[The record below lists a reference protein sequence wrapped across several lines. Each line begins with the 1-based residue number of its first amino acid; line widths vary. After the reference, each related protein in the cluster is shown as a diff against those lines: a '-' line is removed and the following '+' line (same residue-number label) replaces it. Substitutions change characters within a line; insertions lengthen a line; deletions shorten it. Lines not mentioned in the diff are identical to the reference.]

1 MYIDMCIY
9 TRCTGERAYDIEYS
23 EYEVLLY
30 ICRYVQ
36 HITTICVYVF
46 NCPSSLTVPMILMAC
61 EIAYAAKSQISALA

>member
-1 MYIDMCIY
+1 MYINMCIY

-46 NCPSSLTVPMILMAC
+46 NCQLFD
-61 EIAYAAKSQISALA
+61 SANDSDGL